1 MMRVIIDFIR
11 KEFLQFWRDK
21 KMLNMVLFAPVI
33 QLVLLGYAATMD
45 VESIQTVVF
54 DHDRSQTSRE
64 LVDKFEKS
72 GYFSVDYYA
81 TSYDEIIRL
90 IDKGDALLAVVIPF
104 DFEKNIQN
112 RKTAKLQAIF
122 DGSDGNKGSIAAG
135 YAQGITASYSQSIM
149 FEYLEKSGMKIP
161 ISGSIEPEVR
171 VWYNP
176 DLTTRYY
183 MIPALTCLLIMLV
196 TTSLTSLAVIKERE
210 IGTLEQ
216 LIVTPIKPYQ
226 LILGKTIPFT
236 ILGLISSTIV
246 FSVMRYWFGIEIRG
260 SLLFLYFSAVLFMLS
275 TLGLGLFVSTI
286 TKTQMQAMITSAFGI
301 IMPMIFLSG
310 FAFPIENMPP
320 IIQYFTYLVP
330 PRYFISLL
338 RGIIL
343 KGTGIREMWTDT
355 LLLFAF
361 GVFILTIS
369 SLRFRKKFE

>member
-1 MMRVIIDFIR
+1 
-11 KEFLQFWRDK
+11 
-21 KMLNMVLFAPVI
+21 
-33 QLVLLGYAATMD
+33 
-45 VESIQTVVF
+45 
-54 DHDRSQTSRE
+54 
-64 LVDKFEKS
+64 
-72 GYFSVDYYA
+72 
-81 TSYDEIIRL
+81 
-90 IDKGDALLAVVIPF
+90 
-104 DFEKNIQN
+104 
-112 RKTAKLQAIF
+112 
-122 DGSDGNKGSIAAG
+122 
-135 YAQGITASYSQSIM
+135 
-149 FEYLEKSGMKIP
+149 
-161 ISGSIEPEVR
+161 
-171 VWYNP
+171 
-176 DLTTRYY
+176 
-183 MIPALTCLLIMLV
+183 
-196 TTSLTSLAVIKERE
+196 LAVIKERE